1 VLMRLLGLVH
11 WERWGHRLG
20 GGGERIG
27 NVVGKS
33 EDRGVWVGDVG
44 GGIRDLGGSHGEF
57 DGFSASILE

>member
-1 VLMRLLGLVH
+1 
-11 WERWGHRLG
+11 LG

-44 GGIRDLGGSHGEF
+44 GRIRDLGGSHGES